1 MALILY
7 NKGMHVFFSTITK
20 LLELKVAIFGLVP
33 LAVLRIKKKKKKK
46 LTSNEQSYS
55 KKLLYFVCNEK

>member
-33 LAVLRIKKKKKKK
+33 LAVLRIKKKKKKTNFK
-46 LTSNEQSYS
+46 RTIVQ
-55 KKLLYFVCNEK
+55 

>member
-33 LAVLRIKKKKKKK
+33 LALLRIKKKKK

>member
-33 LAVLRIKKKKKKK
+33 LAVLRIKKKKKK